1 MANDPELFPGIIN
14 YDEMEEEKTVSIDIE
29 TSERLP
35 PDVFVET
42 KLTPYS
48 PTAEVEKAVWDFGE
62 KVREAIA
69 VNPADWPKGRTL
81 VYEVEFTVVPKTLT
95 AKFGQE

>member
-1 MANDPELFPGIIN
+1 M
-14 YDEMEEEKTVSIDIE
+14 KIDIE
-29 TSERLP
+29 
-35 PDVFVET
+35 DVEYELVDEVEEDPQVSAEAN
-42 KLTPYS
+42 LAPYS

-62 KVREAIA
+62 KVREAVA

-81 VYEVEFTVVPKTLT
+81 IYEVEFTVVPKTLT

>member
-1 MANDPELFPGIIN
+1 M
-14 YDEMEEEKTVSIDIE
+14 DIE
-29 TSERLP
+29 EIEYESADES
-35 PDVFVET
+35 VEDQ
-42 KLTPYS
+42 KVSAEANLAPYC

>member
-1 MANDPELFPGIIN
+1 MKKVTNTSM
-14 YDEMEEEKTVSIDIE
+14 EMVEVDNHEKSSQNVSAE
-29 TSERLP
+29 A
-35 PDVFVET
+35 
-42 KLTPYS
+42 KLIPYS

-81 VYEVEFTVVPKTLT
+81 IYEVEFAVVPKTLT

>member
-1 MANDPELFPGIIN
+1 M
-14 YDEMEEEKTVSIDIE
+14 DIE
-29 TSERLP
+29 EIEYELADKS
-35 PDVFVET
+35 VENQ
-42 KLTPYS
+42 KVSAEANLTPYY

-81 VYEVEFTVVPKTLT
+81 MYEVEFTVVPKTLT